1 MLCLCRN
8 AKCDSNFAN
17 FGNGKIMPD
26 FATFSFKHLS
36 SLCNDPCCCFYYIRL
51 ASLQVNGEEGWKRR
65 VGEKDHGSFRS
76 GTIHDRLSKIK
87 DSSEGWQKK
96 KGQENDAKQF
106 TVEGKMASKLTAKSF
121 IHTM

>member
-1 MLCLCRN
+1 
-8 AKCDSNFAN
+8 
-17 FGNGKIMPD
+17 MPD
-26 FATFSFKHLS
+26 FVAFSLNICQAYAMT
-36 SLCNDPCCCFYYIRL
+36 LAVAYYIRL